1 MSRLELE
8 ANLSYSDITNKYKQK
23 VLVDPQT
30 NTLPD
35 TSFQLGSLRWSAMYA
50 VQKNLGLRLDYILDR
65 FKTDERTWN
74 RWERYADRTR
84 LSQDTN
90 QLVNF
95 IGFLGITRG
104 N

>member
-65 FKTDERTWN
+65 FKTDEWTWN
-74 RWERYADRTR
+74 RWKYTDGTQ
-84 LSQDTN
+84 LTQDPN

-95 IGFLGITRG
+95 IGLSGYYTWK
-104 N
+104 